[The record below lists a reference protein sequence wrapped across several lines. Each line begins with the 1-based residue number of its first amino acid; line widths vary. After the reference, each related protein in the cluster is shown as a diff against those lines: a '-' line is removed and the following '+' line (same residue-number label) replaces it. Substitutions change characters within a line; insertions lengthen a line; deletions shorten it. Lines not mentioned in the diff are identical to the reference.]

1 MGLSGAPFSNQLLL
15 AVSLPVLPR
24 IVGETGSGDAFVPGV
39 IGGHQAGPFG
49 HPGGSSGPWRLVGVE
64 ERINTSR

>member
-39 IGGHQAGPFG
+39 IGDIRPDRSATRGAARGR
-49 HPGGSSGPWRLVGVE
+49 GG
-64 ERINTSR
+64 